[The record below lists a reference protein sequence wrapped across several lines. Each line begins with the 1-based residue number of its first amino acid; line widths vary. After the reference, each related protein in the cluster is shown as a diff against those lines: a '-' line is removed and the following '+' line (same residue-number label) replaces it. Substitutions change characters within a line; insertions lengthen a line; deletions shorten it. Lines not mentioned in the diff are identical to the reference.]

1 MENPESWKFL
11 LVECGI
17 LGLEIRNRAVRI
29 RNPSPTGEDLESS
42 NWNAEST
49 AWNPESKTVLDSL
62 TWCDLLYL
70 FSVGPRSTDTRL
82 ITTPVYNGQFRYF
95 R

>member
-17 LGLEIRNRAVRI
+17 LGLEIRSTAVGI
-29 RNPSPTGEDLESS
+29 RNPSPTGKDLESS

-49 AWNPESKTVLDSL
+49 AWTPESKTWIPLHGATYCICFQWNPAL
-62 TWCDLLYL
+62 RT
-70 FSVGPRSTDTRL
+70 PRLNNHTR
-82 ITTPVYNGQFRYF
+82 I
-95 R
+95 